1 MARRRL
7 SASLVGLTVTT
18 SLAQSCATAP
28 AMAPQVRMVQ
38 ELNRGQRSRTAL
50 IELVD
55 QVPFGESLVV
65 TRYRLGNGLTV
76 LVLVDASAP
85 VVSYQT
91 WFKVGSRNEREGK
104 TGLAHLFEHL
114 MFNETEHLAAGE
126 FDWQLESAGGETNA
140 ATWVDWTYYY
150 ENVPKSS
157 LPLVVRLEAD
167 RMTHLV
173 LRDPQVSSEKD
184 VVTNERAMRVDDD
197 VEGSANEELY
207 KHAFRVH
214 PYHWPTI
221 GWRQDI
227 EGFTTADCRA
237 FYRTY
242 YAPNNAT
249 IVLAGDVDE
258 AAALRLVRESYGR
271 LRPARIPAEGHVPE
285 PPQRAERRVTIRRPT
300 PTEKLQLGYRAPAFG
315 DYDNAVLSILNEILL
330 GGRSS
335 RLYRAL
341 VSEGEIAA
349 ETRGSVAPF
358 RDAGLYEIW
367 VSMREDHGSAEAM
380 TVIEREL
387 ARLRD
392 EPVSAAELEKA
403 KNRLELGFLQGME
416 TASGKA
422 EQIGFY
428 ETVLGDP
435 SRVFGRLEEYRRV
448 TAADVQRVARRVL
461 DVRRRTTVTVLP
473 DGSATADDD
482 DTDTDTDSGADAGAE

>member
-7 SASLVGLTVTT
+7 SASIVGLAVT
-18 SLAQSCATAP
+18 SLAQGCATTPAP
-28 AMAPQVRMVQ
+28 APQARIVE
-38 ELNRGQRSRTAL
+38 ELNRGQRSRTAMY
-50 IELVD
+50 ELVD
-55 QVPFGESLVV
+55 QVPFGESLVL

-76 LVLVDASAP
+76 LVLVDAAAP

-126 FDWQLESAGGETNA
+126 FDRQLESAGGETNA

-167 RMTHLV
+167 RMSHLV

-207 KHAFRVH
+207 KTAFRVH

-221 GWRQDI
+221 GWREDI
-227 EGFTTADCRA
+227 AGFTTADCRA

-258 AAALRLVRESYGR
+258 EAALRLVREHYGR
-271 LRPARIPAEGHVPE
+271 LRSAQIPAETHAAE
-285 PPQRAERRVTIRRPT
+285 PPQRAERRVTMRRPT

-315 DYDNAVLSILNEILL
+315 DYDHAVLSILNEILL

-367 VSMREDHGSAEAM
+367 VSMREDHESQEAM

-387 ARLRD
+387 TKLR
-392 EPVSAAELEKA
+392 ERPVTAAELDKA

-448 TAADVQRVARRVL
+448 TAADVQRVAQRVL

-473 DGSATADDD
+473 DGTAQADDD
-482 DTDTDTDSGADAGAE
+482 ADDTDDATAE

>member
-1 MARRRL
+1 MAKRRIT
-7 SASLVGLTVTT
+7 ASLVGLAVT
-18 SLAQSCATAP
+18 SLAQGCATAP
-28 AMAPQVRMVQ
+28 VTPPQARLVA

-50 IELVD
+50 YELVD
-55 QVPFGESLVV
+55 QVPFGESLLL

-85 VVSYQT
+85 VISYQT
-91 WFKVGSRNEREGK
+91 WFKVGSRNEHEGK

-126 FDWQLESAGGETNA
+126 FDRQLESAGGETNA
-140 ATWVDWTYYY
+140 ATWVDWTYFY
-150 ENVPKSS
+150 ENVPRDS
-157 LPLVVRLEAD
+157 LPLVARLEAD
-167 RMTHLV
+167 RMSHLV

-184 VVTNERAMRVDDD
+184 VVINERAMRVDDD

-207 KHAFRVH
+207 KLAFRTH

-258 AAALRLVRESYGR
+258 EAALRVIRENYGR
-271 LRPARIPAEGHVPE
+271 LRPARLPEEAPVAEPA
-285 PPQRAERRVTIRRPT
+285 QRAERRLTMRRPT

-315 DYDNAVLSILNEILL
+315 EYDHAVLTILNEILL

-341 VSEGEIAA
+341 VSEGELAA
-349 ETRGSVAPF
+349 ETRGAVAPF

-367 VSMREDHGSAEAM
+367 VSMREGHESVEALA
-380 TVIEREL
+380 VIEAES

-392 EPVSAAELEKA
+392 ELVSDAELDKA

-435 SRVFGRLEEYRRV
+435 ARVFGRLEEVRRV

-461 DVRRRTTVTVLP
+461 EARRRTTVIVLP
-473 DGSATADDD
+473 DGTAEPDAADSDDGADD
-482 DTDTDTDSGADAGAE
+482 SAAAGAE